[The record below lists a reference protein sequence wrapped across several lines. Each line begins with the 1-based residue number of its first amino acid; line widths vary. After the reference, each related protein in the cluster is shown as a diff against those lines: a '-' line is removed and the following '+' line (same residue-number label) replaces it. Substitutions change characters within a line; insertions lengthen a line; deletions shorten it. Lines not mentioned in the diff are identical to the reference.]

1 MNVERCGTAQS
12 IVLIHDVVPPDI
24 YMASRDRLD
33 DFRRARS
40 SHPMWWTGDVWKV
53 ISVLQKYR
61 PDLTLDVFDA
71 SPSGL
76 AMVQGLDPASTT
88 LSEHYHRILQ
98 EVAAW
103 PNEEAAFAAYRSN
116 LHLRSTA
123 ELPAILAQRARL
135 GADVGV

>member
-1 MNVERCGTAQS
+1 MNVERCATAQS

-53 ISVLQKYR
+53 IGVLQKYR
-61 PDLTLDVFDA
+61 PDLIVDVFDA

-76 AMVQGLDPASTT
+76 AMVQRLDPASTT
-88 LSEHYHRILQ
+88 LSEHYHQIIQ
-98 EVAAW
+98 EITAW
-103 PNEEAAFAAYRSN
+103 PSEEMAFAAYRSN
-116 LHLRSTA
+116 LRLRSTA
-123 ELPAILAQRARL
+123 DLPAILARRAAL
-135 GADVGV
+135 GADVRV